1 MQMLLYSYLV
11 DGNVSSSPN
20 LFCLFYYFRQN
31 LIMEHLNIPQP
42 EKMADRGSIR
52 PVMG

>member
-1 MQMLLYSYLV
+1 METFPAHLILLFVL
-11 DGNVSSSPN
+11 
-20 LFCLFYYFRQN
+20 LFRQN